1 MMPMISSR
9 NKPCHLWQT
18 QPATNTYNRYI
29 IYIISLYVHTFGFVS
44 TKHHI
49 RRGIHLLEPLKPKL
63 QGPMRWH
70 QMDRKTV
77 PLMKI
82 RPINSHVEPKKI

>member
-1 MMPMISSR
+1 M
-9 NKPCHLWQT
+9 
-18 QPATNTYNRYI
+18 YI
-29 IYIISLYVHTFGFVS
+29 YVHTFGFVS

-77 PLMKI
+77 PFNEDTANKFTC
-82 RPINSHVEPKKI
+82 